1 MQRWGIVFTGSLLCL
16 LCMKPRPQSGLDIA
30 VLDVGQGDGIVL
42 QCEGGRIETM
52 GILWQGERDENKEGA
67 NKFLQQA
74 VILIDGGSSSEKR
87 LGENRLEPYLKSEGL
102 SRIDFAVVSH
112 GDADHTS
119 GLLYLLKECPE
130 IEIGCLILPEA
141 GREDSG
147 YEKLIYVAKKRGIG
161 VGCMDA
167 GDKIQ
172 AGSCILTCFYPGEG
186 MDIDF
191 SDRNQQ
197 SLVIRVD
204 YQDFHMLFTG
214 DVGQEGEKMAL
225 DYAGEEAL
233 SMVQVLK
240 AAHHGSRFSNGE
252 DFLAAV
258 HPAWTVIS
266 YGEGNSYGHPHKE
279 TIERLGKEGSTVLE
293 TGKMGAVLLHVE
305 EGMVRCR
312 GYKTYEANAKP
323 QR

>member
-1 MQRWGIVFTGSLLCL
+1 
-16 LCMKPRPQSGLDIA
+16 
-30 VLDVGQGDGIVL
+30 
-42 QCEGGRIETM
+42 
-52 GILWQGERDENKEGA
+52 
-67 NKFLQQA
+67 
-74 VILIDGGSSSEKR
+74 
-87 LGENRLEPYLKSEGL
+87 
-102 SRIDFAVVSH
+102 
-112 GDADHTS
+112 
-119 GLLYLLKECPE
+119 
-130 IEIGCLILPEA
+130 
-141 GREDSG
+141 
-147 YEKLIYVAKKRGIG
+147 
-161 VGCMDA
+161 
-167 GDKIQ
+167 
-172 AGSCILTCFYPGEG
+172 

-266 YGEGNSYGHPHKE
+266 YGEGNSY
-279 TIERLGKEGSTVLE
+279 
-293 TGKMGAVLLHVE
+293 VE

>member
-1 MQRWGIVFTGSLLCL
+1 
-16 LCMKPRPQSGLDIA
+16 
-30 VLDVGQGDGIVL
+30 
-42 QCEGGRIETM
+42 
-52 GILWQGERDENKEGA
+52 
-67 NKFLQQA
+67 
-74 VILIDGGSSSEKR
+74 
-87 LGENRLEPYLKSEGL
+87 
-102 SRIDFAVVSH
+102 
-112 GDADHTS
+112 
-119 GLLYLLKECPE
+119 
-130 IEIGCLILPEA
+130 
-141 GREDSG
+141 
-147 YEKLIYVAKKRGIG
+147 
-161 VGCMDA
+161 
-167 GDKIQ
+167 
-172 AGSCILTCFYPGEG
+172 
-186 MDIDF
+186 
-191 SDRNQQ
+191 
-197 SLVIRVD
+197 
-204 YQDFHMLFTG
+204 
-214 DVGQEGEKMAL
+214 MAL